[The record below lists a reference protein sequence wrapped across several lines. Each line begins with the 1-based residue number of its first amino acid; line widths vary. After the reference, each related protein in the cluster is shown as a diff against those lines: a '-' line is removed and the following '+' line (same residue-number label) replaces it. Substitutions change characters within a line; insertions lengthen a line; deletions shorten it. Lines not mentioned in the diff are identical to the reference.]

1 MSLSKIFAYFDC
13 MNMHIHNI
21 VTVSIPN
28 QIKVHETTL
37 SSMVDSVMLKI
48 NLVLKLG
55 KGVSVLVLQLYPILP
70 YL

>member
-1 MSLSKIFAYFDC
+1 

-55 KGVSVLVLQLYPILP
+55 KGVSVLVLPLYPILP